1 MNLKKTYSIKSLEN
15 FISAVLFK
23 LSGDAEQSDCV
34 ANVLTWCD
42 SIGRE
47 TQGVYRLDNYIN
59 RIREGGIKIPC
70 KPEIIVD
77 NNSISIIDA
86 DGGFGQYVG
95 RLGMLNAID
104 KARRFGAAMT
114 WVRNSNHYGAGAY
127 FVNLAANEHMIGMAC
142 SNSVPKQVP
151 FGGVKKV
158 MGTNPFAF
166 GVPVKNGKNLLVDFS
181 TATSAGSIIKKMAEK
196 NGTLPKG
203 IAIDESGDDI
213 LDPWKILEG
222 KGALMPFGGAKGY
235 GIAIMVEILSGII
248 SSSGF
253 SHGVNSMF
261 NDLGRCGNN
270 GHFFMVI
277 DIKQLIDLDSY
288 YSRIEEFITN
298 IKEAALDKNSSPV
311 LYPGETRWDIFE
323 KSNRLGI
330 ELDQETLEKINRI
343 SGEFN
348 IEI

>member
-1 MNLKKTYSIKSLEN
+1 MSTNKTYSIKSLEN

-23 LSGDAEQSDCV
+23 LSGDAEQSKCV
-34 ANVLTWCD
+34 ANILTWCD

-47 TQGVYRLDNYIN
+47 TQGVYRLDNYIE
-59 RIREGGIKIPC
+59 RIRQGGIKIPC
-70 KPEIIVD
+70 KPEVVVD
-77 NNSISIIDA
+77 NNTISIIDA
-86 DGGFGQYVG
+86 DRGFGQYAG

-104 KARRFGAAMT
+104 KARRFGTAMT

-127 FVNLAANEHMIGMAC
+127 FVNLAANEQMLGIAC

-151 FGGVKKV
+151 YGGVKKV

-166 GVPVKNGKNLLVDFS
+166 GIPVKNGKNLLVDFS
-181 TATSAGSIIKKMAEK
+181 TATSAGSIIKKTAEQ

-203 IAIDESGDDI
+203 IAIDESGGDI

-235 GIAIMVEILSGII
+235 GIAIMVEVLSGII
-248 SSSGF
+248 SGSGF

-261 NDLGRCGNN
+261 NDLDKCGNN

-277 DIKQLIDLDSY
+277 DIKQLIDLNSY

-298 IKEAALDKNSSPV
+298 IRQAALDANSSPV

-323 KSNRLGI
+323 KSNLVGI
-330 ELDQETLEKINRI
+330 ELDQDTFDKLKRI
-343 SGEFN
+343 SDEFN
-348 IEI
+348 IEF